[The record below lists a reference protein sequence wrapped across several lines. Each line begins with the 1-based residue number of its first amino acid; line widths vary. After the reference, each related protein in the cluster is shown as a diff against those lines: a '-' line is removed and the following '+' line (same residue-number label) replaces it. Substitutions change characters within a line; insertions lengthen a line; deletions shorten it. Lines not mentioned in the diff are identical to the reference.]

1 MTEGD
6 GTGHSKGSNWTRPHR
21 INCAAFIYGG
31 NPRMARA
38 PSAGS
43 VRGGGAMEGIDVT
56 EYGWPEKIGNA
67 IGVAILGLVFMMF
80 VYGYTARF
88 FQ

>member
-1 MTEGD
+1 
-6 GTGHSKGSNWTRPHR
+6 
-21 INCAAFIYGG
+21 
-31 NPRMARA
+31 MARA